1 MAVQGK
7 FYGLP
12 ANVLTSMLTTFT
24 TALTAVAT
32 TGQSYSIAGRTF
44 TRANL
49 TELSNMIAEIQ
60 AALNRANGTAV
71 NQTYPKFG
79 SPYPGT

>member
-12 ANVLTSMLTTFT
+12 VATLTAMMTNFT
-24 TALTAVAT
+24 NALTAVAT

-49 TELSNMIAEIQ
+49 TELSNIIAEIQ
-60 AALNRANGTAV
+60 AALNRANGTAN
-71 NQTYPKFG
+71 NQTYPQFG